1 MTGNTAARLGEA
13 GATVAIC
20 AAVTR
25 GADVTGCVCTG
36 MSASGD
42 GRLTRGAGVAVG
54 MLSLA
59 AAVGVVVV
67 AAVTVGCGVLLS
79 AAAIGCVAGADTG
92 AGREEVW

>member
-1 MTGNTAARLGEA
+1 
-13 GATVAIC
+13 
-20 AAVTR
+20 
-25 GADVTGCVCTG
+25 
-36 MSASGD
+36 
-42 GRLTRGAGVAVG
+42 

-67 AAVTVGCGVLLS
+67 AVIVGCGVLLS

>member
-42 GRLTRGAGVAVG
+42 GRLTRGAGVSVG

-67 AAVTVGCGVLLS
+67 AVIVGCGVLLS